1 MLYIQCER
9 SMSQNVG
16 EKGLMCIVAFAW
28 QVLDEMP
35 LCLISNRDEFYHRPS
50 SALNAWQN
58 SSIVAGQ
65 DLQSGG
71 TWMGVT
77 ASGRWAIV
85 TNFRNGRDQKSYTT
99 SRGHLIQS
107 FLESDLA
114 PIRFAQQLEQ
124 QQQDYAGFNLFV
136 GDTEQAVY
144 MSNRGEAPQ
153 VLANGVYVVSNGL
166 MSEDWEKTR
175 HLRKRFTQEFL
186 PMLQQAQIA
195 ESAIDAAAWDILEDE
210 RKVIANLLPDTG
222 INPEMEA
229 LLSSTFI
236 QSPIY
241 GTRCSNFLRLTSREW
256 HWLEKSQQGEQ
267 QGRVVDLHVDLNF

>member
-1 MLYIQCER
+1 MKNVVH
-9 SMSQNVG
+9 SMCKDVRT
-16 EKGLMCIVAFAW
+16 ELMCIVAFAW
-28 QVLDEMP
+28 HVLDDMP
-35 LCLISNRDEFYHRPS
+35 LCLISNRDEFYYRPS
-50 SALNAWQN
+50 AVLHQWEA
-58 SSIVAGQ
+58 SSIIAGQ

-77 ASGRWAIV
+77 ESGRWAIV
-85 TNFRNGRDQKSYTT
+85 TNFRNGRDKNQYST

-136 GDTEQAVY
+136 GDREQAVY
-144 MSNRGEAPQ
+144 ISNRGEAPQ

-166 MSEDWEKTR
+166 MSEDWEKTK

-186 PMLQQAQIA
+186 PMLQQSTIT
-195 ESAIDAAAWDILEDE
+195 ESDLQYSVWDILEDE
-210 RKVIANLLPDTG
+210 RKIIPDLLPDTG
-222 INPEMEA
+222 ITVEMEE

-241 GTRCSNFLRLTSREW
+241 GTRCSNFLTMTESEW
-256 HWLEKSQQGEQ
+256 KWIEKTQQGEQ
-267 QGRVVDLHVDLNF
+267 QGLVMEINVDVLK

>member
-1 MLYIQCER
+1 
-9 SMSQNVG
+9 
-16 EKGLMCIVAFAW
+16 MCIVAFAW
-28 QVLDEMP
+28 QVLDEIP

-50 SALNAWQN
+50 AALHVWQN

-85 TNFRNGRDQKSYTT
+85 TNFRNGRDQNAYTT

-124 QQQDYAGFNLFV
+124 RQQDYAGFNLFV
-136 GDTEQAVY
+136 GDRSQAVY

-166 MSEDWEKTR
+166 MSEDWEKTK
-175 HLRKRFTQEFL
+175 HLRQRFTQELL
-186 PMLQQAQIA
+186 PMLQQTQMT
-195 ESAIDAAAWDILEDE
+195 ESVIDAAAWDILEDE

-241 GTRCSNFLRLTSREW
+241 GTRCSNFLRLTDTQW
-256 HWLEKSQQGEQ
+256 QWLEKSQQGEQ
-267 QGRVVDLHVDLNF
+267 QGQVIDLHVNLNL

>member
-1 MLYIQCER
+1 MKNVVH
-9 SMSQNVG
+9 SMCKDVRT
-16 EKGLMCIVAFAW
+16 ELMCIVAFAW
-28 QVLDEMP
+28 HVLDDMP

-50 SALNAWQN
+50 AVLHRWDN
-58 SSIVAGQ
+58 SSIIAGQ

-71 TWMGVT
+71 AWMGVT
-77 ASGRWAIV
+77 ESGRWAIV
-85 TNFRNGRDQKSYTT
+85 TNFRNGRDKNQYST

-114 PIRFAQQLEQ
+114 PFRFAQQLEQ
-124 QQQDYAGFNLFV
+124 QQQDYAGFNLFI
-136 GDTEQAVY
+136 GDRDQAVY

-166 MSEDWEKTR
+166 MSEDWEKTK

-186 PMLQQAQIA
+186 PMLQQSTIT
-195 ESAIDAAAWDILEDE
+195 ESDLQYSVWDILEDE
-210 RKVIANLLPDTG
+210 RKIIPDLLPDTG
-222 INPEMEA
+222 ISVEMEE

-241 GTRCSNFLRLTSREW
+241 GTRCSNFLRLDSKQW
-256 HWLEKSQQGEQ
+256 HWLEKTQQGEQ
-267 QGRVVDLHVDLNF
+267 QGRIIEMKADLWK

>member
-1 MLYIQCER
+1 MKNVVH
-9 SMSQNVG
+9 SMCKDVRT
-16 EKGLMCIVAFAW
+16 ELMCIVAFAW
-28 QVLDEMP
+28 HVLDDMP

-50 SALNAWQN
+50 AVLHRWDN
-58 SSIVAGQ
+58 SSIIAGQ

-71 TWMGVT
+71 TWLGVT

-85 TNFRNGRDQKSYTT
+85 TNFRNGRDKNQYST

-114 PIRFAQQLEQ
+114 PFRFAQQLEQ
-124 QQQDYAGFNLFV
+124 QQQDYAGFNLFI
-136 GDTEQAVY
+136 GDREQAVY

-166 MSEDWEKTR
+166 MSEDWEKTK

-186 PMLQQAQIA
+186 PMLQQSTIT
-195 ESAIDAAAWDILEDE
+195 ESDLQYSVWDILEDE
-210 RKVIANLLPDTG
+210 RKIIPDLLPDTG
-222 INPEMEA
+222 ISVEMEE

-241 GTRCSNFLRLTSREW
+241 GTRCSNFLRLTSEQW
-256 HWLEKSQQGEQ
+256 LWLEKSQQGGD
-267 QGRVVDLHVDLNF
+267 QGNIVEMKIDLLK